1 MLTVSEPLAFFV
13 TAHAAPVPPWLG
25 EPGRPTIATAAPA
38 APASAVPI
46 TSRRPVRGR
55 GSFVFAV
62 RGSATIRS
70 NDALPSGSA
79 QESAN
84 AVSSIG
90 LAACRIWVLFM
101 TLPLLLSDDGR
112 VSRRRR
118 RSSAR
123 LWPADGGG
131 RDAGGPGMSRPN
143 SRRPGP
149 PC

>member
-55 GSFVFAV
+55 GSFAFTV

-90 LAACRIWVLFM
+90 LAVCMMCVLCVLFM
-101 TLPLLLSDDGR
+101 TVPLLLSDDGR
-112 VSRRRR
+112 VYRRHRQWTV
-118 RSSAR
+118 R
-123 LWPADGGG
+123 LRPADG
-131 RDAGGPGMSRPN
+131 
-143 SRRPGP
+143 
-149 PC
+149 

>member
-13 TAHAAPVPPWLG
+13 TAHAAPAPPWLG

-55 GSFVFAV
+55 GSFAFAV
-62 RGSATIRS
+62 RGSAMIRS

-90 LAACRIWVLFM
+90 LAVCMLCVLFM
-101 TLPLLLSDDGR
+101 TVPLLLSDDGR
-112 VSRRRR
+112 VYRRHR

-123 LWPADGGG
+123 LRPADGVG
-131 RDAGGPGMSRPN
+131 RGVGGPGMSRPY
-143 SRRPGP
+143 SRRPEP